1 MKVKFRFGIR
11 TYSGTADDMTY
22 GSYKKGKVCIGR
34 EYVKPKYTG
43 QNQLMGAIVKNL
55 ASVYHSTSVE
65 YNTDLK
71 TYVERARSYYM
82 RTPKLQATA
91 FSVFVQMLFAWYDTD
106 PEHIDL
112 STVTV
117 DDIVTKD
124 ADVRTLKRAIEA
136 GFIPLIPVYDDLT
149 SDIE

>member
-11 TYSGTADDMTY
+11 TYSGTVDEMTY
-22 GSYKKGKVCIGR
+22 ENCKQGRLCLGR
-34 EYVKPKYTG
+34 EYVVPKYTG
-43 QNQLMGAIVKNL
+43 QNQLLGAIMKNL

-65 YNTDLK
+65 YNADLK
-71 TYVERARSYYM
+71 TYVTRARSYYM
-82 RTPKLQATA
+82 RTPKIQATA
-91 FSVFVQMLFAWYDTD
+91 FSIFIQMLFAWYDTD

-136 GFIPLIPVYDDLT
+136 GFIKLIPVYDDLT